1 VAILHDIVE
10 DTNISIPTIAKL
22 FWAKIALS
30 VELLTKK
37 SALDFVDETIK
48 SHKKM
53 KERLENSTLI
63 NNNWLLCDRVKS
75 ILRKIKEKEEQK
87 QEWDDKINLKSKKAY
102 NAEEKLFLERS
113 WLTLQETI
121 DLPKLNFLEEKYKQA
136 RNTHYFSKY
145 QDDTELMNQA
155 NAVVGKRWF
164 TLSQEQIQEA
174 ANNSIIVKLADRHHN
189 LNTLWN
195 KEKISGVI
203 KKVSETIDYLLSAPK
218 GLCDRLQEMVI
229 QDVLKI
235 IWSLQKSSSEF
246 SESEKEDY
254 KNFMIKVQSKSDE
267 IILFRDIT
275 TA

>member
-267 IILFRDIT
+267 IISFQNLSI
-275 TA
+275 A